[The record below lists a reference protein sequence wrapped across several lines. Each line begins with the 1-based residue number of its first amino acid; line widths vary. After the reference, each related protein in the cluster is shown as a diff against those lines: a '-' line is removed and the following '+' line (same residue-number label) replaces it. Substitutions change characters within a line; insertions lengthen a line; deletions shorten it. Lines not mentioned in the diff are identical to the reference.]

1 VVKRLVLSTLAAAF
15 ALTFAAVQ
23 LPALAAG
30 PPAGAAPQAPPPPPT
45 DEAPDA
51 VTQHSITL
59 DGKVYPY
66 TARAGTIVLTDAK
79 GQPTCRMFYTAFTLD
94 GVDTST
100 RPVTFFYNGG
110 PGSSTIWLRMGSFGP
125 KRVVVPDGGAT
136 PNAPFDLVDNQ
147 YTLLDRSDLVFVDA
161 PGTGFSRLTG
171 AGKPEQFYGVDQDQ
185 RAFAQ
190 FVNRYISNF
199 NRWNSPKFLF
209 GESYGTP
216 RSALLVNAL
225 QNQGVGISGVVL
237 LSSVLNF
244 DLDWFDNFNPAAI
257 GGGGADWDFV
267 FYLPTEAAIAWYH
280 NKTPGPTTTLAA
292 LLPQVEQFAMGEY
305 LNALAKGAA
314 LSPGEYNDVVAK
326 LHRFTGLSEEY
337 IRSSNLRV
345 NYNRFATELLRGDG
359 AQMVGR
365 FDGRYVNYNL
375 DGPNQFQNFDPT
387 DSSIDAAYV
396 GSGNYLMRTIMKYDT
411 SLVYLPTTN
420 IGRDWDW
427 KHDGQEPANTAND
440 LANALVFN
448 PNLRVFSANGYYDL
462 ATPFFGTVYTLNH
475 LNLPAAIQ
483 SHISYGFYES
493 GHMVYVHP
501 QALAQFHN
509 DLENWYAQTLS
520 NH

>member
-1 VVKRLVLSTLAAAF
+1 MLKRLVLSTLVAAF
-15 ALTFAAVQ
+15 AFAGMG
-23 LPALAAG
+23 LSALAAAPAG
-30 PPAGAAPQAPPPPPT
+30 PPAAAAPAPPV
-45 DEAPDA
+45 DQAPDA
-51 VTQHSITL
+51 VTQHTITL
-59 DGKVYPY
+59 GGKVYPY
-66 TARAGTIVLTDAK
+66 TARAGTITLTDAK
-79 GQPTCRMFYTAFTLD
+79 GEPTCRMFYTAFTLD
-94 GVDTST
+94 GVDSST

-125 KRVVVPDGGAT
+125 KRVVVPDGGQT

-161 PGTGFSRLTG
+161 PATGFSRLLP
-171 AGKPEQFYGVDQDQ
+171 AGKPEQFFGVDQDQ

-190 FVNRYISNF
+190 FINRYISNF

-216 RSALLVNAL
+216 RSAVLVNAL
-225 QNQGVGISGVVL
+225 QTDGIGVSGVIL

-244 DLDWFDNFNPAAI
+244 DLDWFDNFNPSAF
-257 GGGGADWDFV
+257 GGGGSDWDFV

-280 NKTPGPTTTLAA
+280 NMTPGVATNLQT

-314 LSPGEYNDVVAK
+314 LPAAEYNDVVAK
-326 LHRFTGLSEEY
+326 LHRFTGLPESY
-337 IRSSNLRV
+337 IRTSNLRV
-345 NYNRFATELLRGDG
+345 NYNRFATELLRNSGE
-359 AQMVGR
+359 MVGR

-375 DGPNQFQNFDPT
+375 DIPNQFQNFDPT

-396 GSGNYLMRTIMKYDT
+396 GSGNYLMRTLMKYNT
-411 SLVYLPTTN
+411 SLQYLPVTN

-427 KHDGQEPANTAND
+427 KHDGQQPANTAND
-440 LANALVFN
+440 LANAMVFN
-448 PNLRVFSANGYYDL
+448 QNLRVFSANGYFDM
-462 ATPFFGTVYTLNH
+462 ATPFWGTYYTLNH
-475 LNLPAAIQ
+475 MNLPPTIQ
-483 SHISYGFYES
+483 NHISFGFYES

-509 DLENWYAQTLS
+509 DLETWYANTLS
-520 NH
+520 GK